1 MFVAVLSLSM
11 LWRMLLPLLWTLLF
25 LAKIVVAVV
34 ILVIVVVVVAVAL
47 IVAIVVI
54 LPEDQP
60 CHETWSGEKHKSV
73 LLNFMKALLTGLT
86 G

>member
-1 MFVAVLSLSM
+1 MFWWQVAV
-11 LWRMLLPLLWTLLF
+11 
-25 LAKIVVAVV
+25 VVAVV
-34 ILVIVVVVVAVAL
+34 ILVIVVVVAVSL

-73 LLNFMKALLTGLT
+73 LLNFMKALLTCLT